1 MSVNERLRAFL
12 DSQTDTYKEISRR
25 TGIPT
30 RTLYNI
36 VEPGASIKF
45 EYLQKLAEYYGLNYN
60 EIAKNGTSR
69 VMEDYQAYHLD
80 LDDEFTRIPYLRSIK
95 AGAGFGMIEESAEK
109 HDIAFRK
116 YFIQNTLASSATELI
131 ALRIGGNSME
141 PILRDG
147 DDILVDRS
155 KIQVKEGPA
164 YLIRIDE
171 EIFVKYL
178 TKLPGKRLKVWSEN
192 RAFEPFEVDLHSS
205 AGEFEV
211 LGQVVWWAHV
221 SEYL

>member
-1 MSVNERLRAFL
+1 MGMSY
-12 DSQTDTYKEISRR
+12 TDVAEAIGISRNSLYDIIKEGSTIKHSVLIELYKNFDIDINWVL
-25 TGIPT
+25 TGT
-30 RTLYNI
+30 RKST
-36 VEPGASIKF
+36 
-45 EYLQKLAEYYGLNYN
+45 
-60 EIAKNGTSR
+60 R
-69 VMEDYQAYHLD
+69 VMEDYQTYHLD
-80 LDDEFTRIPYLRSIK
+80 LDAEFTRIPYLRSIK
-95 AGAGFGMIEESAEK
+95 AGAGYGLAVEQAEK

-116 YFIQNTLASSATELI
+116 YFIEHTLHSRATELI
-131 ALRIGGNSME
+131 ALRVGGNSME
-141 PILRDG
+141 PLLQDG

-155 KIQVKEGPA
+155 KIQIKEGPA

-178 TKLPGKRLKVWSEN
+178 SKMPGHRLKVWSEN
-192 RAFEPFEVDLHSS
+192 RAFEPFEVDQNSS